1 MSVVIDSR
9 FGLAEAFRV
18 EKGDVVS
25 LVGAGGKT
33 TTLFGLS
40 TELRRRGLT
49 VVTTTTTHLQTPDSD
64 SAFTTPPIVFAR
76 QERNWIETVE
86 ARVRRYGA
94 ATVVGMKARED
105 KLQGITPGE
114 VDRLR
119 SITDC
124 LLIEADGARSRSL
137 KSPASH
143 EPVIPAS
150 TTLTVAIAGL
160 DALGQI
166 LDEKTVHRLE
176 EVCRLTGAPPG
187 SRISEEVVTV
197 ALFRGYEPASPA
209 GSRLLFFLNKADESR
224 LKQAENVARLLL
236 SVGARQV
243 VFGEARTPHGCFYLV
258 SPGPG
263 TP

>member
-1 MSVVIDSR
+1 M
-9 FGLAEAFRV
+9 
-18 EKGDVVS
+18 
-25 LVGAGGKT
+25 
-33 TTLFGLS
+33 
-40 TELRRRGLT
+40 
-49 VVTTTTTHLQTPDSD
+49 
-64 SAFTTPPIVFAR
+64 
-76 QERNWIETVE
+76 ETVQ

-105 KLQGITPGE
+105 KLQGIAPGE
-114 VDRLR
+114 VDQLR
-119 SITDC
+119 SISDC

-143 EPVIPAS
+143 EPVIPPS

-160 DALGQI
+160 DALGQF

-187 SRISEEVVTV
+187 SQISEEVMTL

-209 GSRLLFFLNKADESR
+209 GARLLFFLNKADESR
-224 LKQAENVARLLL
+224 LKQAESVARLLL
-236 SVGARQV
+236 SVGASEV
-243 VFGEARTPHGCFYLV
+243 VFGEAANPHGCFYLV
-258 SPGPG
+258 SAAPG